1 MPMMVGDEKGNWE
14 DLGGNFLEALPSAGS
29 TSVTEQ
35 YKEFSFSCG
44 NVQMN
49 YLALA
54 GIFIV
59 YGDIKLFR
67 EYLRVQR
74 YDAPDTVELHFS
86 LSGACTVNNF
96 ATGHRHTFADNCHSM
111 VFLPEIDGT
120 VNYRPYRANKMF
132 EIHFT
137 SSYFTSLAAGVNGT
151 LEGFAESLH
160 NKRSACLHE
169 PGLPI
174 TAAMHACIHDIMH
187 CGFKGAYKHLFLQAK
202 SIELL
207 SLQAEAFEQA
217 AHTKPSSVLRSAYD
231 RDCIMQAKEYLL
243 QHMHQPPTLQDLATV
258 VGTNVFKLKNGFKEL
273 FDNTVFGYLND
284 VKLGHAKEL
293 LLSGQPIKE
302 VSDQLGYSSVQ
313 HFGSAFRKKF
323 GTTPG
328 KLRL

>member
-1 MPMMVGDEKGNWE
+1 MMVGDGKGNWQ
-14 DLGGNFLEALPSAGS
+14 DLGGNFLEVLPAAGC

-35 YKEFSFSCG
+35 YKAFNFASG
-44 NVQMN
+44 DVQMH
-49 YLALA
+49 YLALP
-54 GIFIV
+54 GIYII
-59 YGDIKLFR
+59 YGDITLFR
-67 EYLRVQR
+67 EHLRVQR

-86 LSGACTVNNF
+86 LSGGCTVEDF
-96 ATGHRHTFADNCHSM
+96 VSGHRFTFTDSCHSM
-111 VFLPEIDGT
+111 TFMPEIDGT
-120 VNYRPYRANKMF
+120 VNYQPYQANKMF
-132 EIHFT
+132 EVHFT
-137 SSYFTSLAAGVNGT
+137 LSDFTSLATGVNGT
-151 LEGFAESLH
+151 LERFVESLQR
-160 NKRSACLHE
+160 KRIACLHE

-174 TAAMHACIHDIMH
+174 TAAMHACIRDIMH
-187 CGFKGAYKHLFLQAK
+187 CSFKGAYKHLFLQAK

-207 SLQAEAFEQA
+207 SLQAEAFERATHQQ
-217 AHTKPSSVLRSAYD
+217 PSSVLRSAYD

-243 QHMHQPPTLQDLATV
+243 QHMHQPPSLQDLATI

-328 KLRL
+328 KLRS